1 MAKNKKSTYLKEME
15 KGNYALAL
23 TLLDNEI
30 QKDQNNPVLLYNFA
44 ICCSRTDN
52 HKKCISIL
60 LQLIQYTD
68 RYIEIDNVYKLIIYS
83 YIQLNELDNALL
95 ITDDRLKVNVG
106 DLVLLS
112 FRANILER
120 KGLIRDSIQIHRNI
134 LKIRHDYKNSLNSIA
149 YLVTLLPDATQEE
162 LNESIDCIKL
172 ALSLDANNAAYLDTF
187 GVILKAKGQ
196 KEAAKMALQKAI
208 SLSRNVNS
216 TILEHLQDLL

>member
-1 MAKNKKSTYLKEME
+1 MLKNKKSTYLKEME

-23 TLLDNEI
+23 TLLDSEI

-120 KGLIRDSIQIHRNI
+120 KGLIREAIQIHRNI

-149 YLVTLLPDATQEE
+149 YLIAILPDATPEE

-172 ALSLDANNAAYLDTF
+172 ALSLDPNNAAYLDTF

-208 SLSRNVNS
+208 ALSRNVNS